1 MTKREMFVAIVN
13 SQITDEVIEK
23 AKEEIIL
30 LDKANER
37 KKSKTSSSKAEIN
50 EPIKARIV
58 EFLKGREWTL
68 GSVIAEGCEISTN
81 KAVALV
87 KQIEDIEVTDVKVP
101 KVGTRKAYRLAR

>member
-13 SQITDEVIEK
+13 GQITDEVVAK
-23 AKEEIIL
+23 AKEEIAL

-50 EPIKARIV
+50 EPIKAKIV
-58 EFLKGREWTL
+58 EFLKDRDWTL
-68 GSVIAEGCEISTN
+68 GSVIAEDCEISTN
-81 KAVALV
+81 KAVALI
-87 KQIEDIEVTDVKVP
+87 KQIESIEVTDVKVP

>member
-13 SQITDEVIEK
+13 GQVNDEVMDK
-23 AKEEIIL
+23 AKEEIML
-30 LDKANER
+30 LDRANER

-58 EFLKGREWTL
+58 EFLKDREWTL
-68 GSVIAEGCEISTN
+68 GSAIAEGCEISTN
-81 KAVALV
+81 KAVALL

-101 KVGTRKAYRLAR
+101 KVGSRKAYRLAR

>member
-1 MTKREMFVAIVN
+1 MTKREMFLAIVN
-13 SQITDEVIEK
+13 GQITDEVIAK
-23 AKEEIIL
+23 AKEEIVL

-37 KKSKTSSSKAEIN
+37 KKSKASSSKAEIN

-58 EFLKGREWTL
+58 EFLNDRDWTL

-87 KQIEDIEVTDVKVP
+87 KQIEGIEVTDVKVP